1 MTKIRRHLE
10 VSYTFLLLKI
20 YTLGDQS
27 KKDNL
32 PCKVTAIFDDI
43 LIS

>member
-10 VSYTFLLLKI
+10 ISYTFLL
-20 YTLGDQS
+20 LGDQS